1 MVVVQSEYVV
11 ANQRHKTRDKRFLHH
26 QESSPGKLKVFA
38 MTSQGERAAMR
49 ATALK
54 APKRTPRRMPG
65 ARQGALPSKA
75 GMCFRFR
82 GLMLATPRSI
92 KDSTAFVDAMESLC
106 YLLVDASGNSHP

>member
-1 MVVVQSEYVV
+1 MVVGYVQSEYVV

-54 APKRTPRRMPG
+54 AQNGLRGVCLERDRALFRAKPECALDSG
-65 ARQGALPSKA
+65 A
-75 GMCFRFR
+75 
-82 GLMLATPRSI
+82 
-92 KDSTAFVDAMESLC
+92 
-106 YLLVDASGNSHP
+106 